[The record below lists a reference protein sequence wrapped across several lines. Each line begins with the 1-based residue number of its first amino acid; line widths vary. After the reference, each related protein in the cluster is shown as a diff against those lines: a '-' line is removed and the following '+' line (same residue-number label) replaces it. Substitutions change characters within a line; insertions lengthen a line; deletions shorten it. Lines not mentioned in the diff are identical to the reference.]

1 MWTAAF
7 ILNVVHLVYH
17 QVTTNFDFF
26 PFNNIR
32 HYKTSERIAEAGLNA
47 LTMGFPVLAL
57 ALRSQKMIGVSCWV
71 LGFLAVGE
79 FLSWWPYYFWGT
91 PRWMRKWQEVYDRT
105 HKHTLK
111 FLPPIKDHPIPNLE
125 HCILHVMT
133 LATLA
138 VTMVYYFNLLSTD
151 GQVQ

>member
-32 HYKTSERIAEAGLNA
+32 NYRTSERIAEAAVNA

-57 ALRSQKMIGVSCWV
+57 CLRNQKMTTASCWV
-71 LGFLAVGE
+71 LGFLVVGE
-79 FLSWWPYYFWGT
+79 FFSWWPYYFRGT
-91 PRWMRKWQEVYDRT
+91 PQWMRKWQEVYDRT

-111 FLPPIKDHPIPNLE
+111 FPPPIKDHPIPNLE
-125 HCILHVMT
+125 HCILHAMT
-133 LATLA
+133 LSTLA
-138 VTMVYYFNLLSTD
+138 VMLVYYFGLLSAR
-151 GQVQ
+151 GPAQ